1 VIREIKGIYID
12 AFELFSCIKN
22 EPYPFLLESGMD
34 HENLGRYSII
44 GWNPFMI
51 FKCREDHVE
60 IKANNKIEISSKD
73 PFELLKEHLK
83 KYRKN
88 SNGKLP
94 FSGGAVGY
102 FSYDLKNRLEKLPH
116 NAKKDVEI
124 CDMHFGFYD
133 EILVIDHK
141 DKKTYAATYG
151 ISVDSDK
158 ILDSIEERVESFIA
172 EQTERYD
179 DSDIEFGLYNR
190 EKTEFI
196 SNFTKEEYLNALD
209 RVHEYIRQGDIYQ
222 TNLTQRFTADL
233 KTTPEKLYR
242 VLRKV
247 NPAPFAS
254 YMPLDEGVIVSSSPE
269 RFMRLAENIAEA
281 RPIKGTLPRG
291 KTPDEDE
298 HNKAALAASEK
309 DKAELLMIV
318 DLERNDLGRVAKTG
332 SVKVTELYKI
342 ETYPTVF
349 HLVSTVKA
357 ELGEGLQAIDLVK
370 ATFPGG
376 SITGAPKIRAMEIID
391 ELEPTARNLYTG
403 SIGYIDFNGDMDLN
417 IVIRTIFCKDGKA
430 YFQVGGGI
438 VWDSDNELEY
448 EETFHKAAA
457 LMKSIEI
464 ANKLGD

>member
-1 VIREIKGIYID
+1 MIREIDGIYVD
-12 AFELFSCIKN
+12 AFALFSCFKD
-22 EPYPFLLESGMD
+22 EPYPFLLESGMCHD
-34 HENLGRYSII
+34 DLGRYSII
-44 GWNPFMI
+44 GW
-51 FKCREDHVE
+51 
-60 IKANNKIEISSKD
+60 D
-73 PFELLKEHLK
+73 PFLLFKSKEGSVEVKHGGKVEVSEADPFDLLKEYME
-83 KYRKN
+83 KYRQI
-88 SNGKLP
+88 SERTLP
-94 FSGGAVGY
+94 FTGGAVGY
-102 FSYDLKNRLEKLPH
+102 FSYDLKNLLEKLPRT
-116 NAKKDVEI
+116 AAKDVDI

-133 EILVIDHK
+133 ETVIIDHR

-151 ISVDSDK
+151 ITGKKES
-158 ILDSIEERVESFIA
+158 ILDGICKRVKTYFEKSGA
-172 EQTERYD
+172 VS
-179 DSDIEFGLYNR
+179 SDIGFDPQDR
-190 EKTEFI
+190 EETSFT
-196 SNFTKEEYLNALD
+196 SNFTKEDYLKALD
-209 RVHEYIRQGDIYQ
+209 KIHEYIRQGDIYQ

-254 YMPLDEGVIVSSSPE
+254 FIPMDEGVIVSSSPE
-269 RFMRLAENIAEA
+269 RFMRLTGKNAET

-291 KTPDEDE
+291 KTAAEDE
-298 HNKAALAASEK
+298 ANKKALSASEK

-332 SVKVTELYKI
+332 SVEVTELYNI

-357 ELGEGLQAIDLVK
+357 ELKEQAQAVDLVK

-391 ELEPTARNLYTG
+391 ELEPTERNIYTG
-403 SIGYIDFNGDMDLN
+403 SIGYLDFNGDMDLN
-417 IVIRTIFCKDGKA
+417 IVIRTILCKGKKA
-430 YFQVGGGI
+430 YFQAGGGI

-448 EETFHKAAA
+448 EETYHKAAA